1 MQWCLFILSFGIDIC
16 SVLDQNLSDIV
27 YLWNNWGERISLLI
41 LVSTSKSLCTIEWT
55 TSTNSKMQWCPI
67 VYVSNI
73 DIRTVPY
80 QNFNDLFV
88 SWSRGEKEYRKKMMI
103 IRFTEFQ
110 CHRQL
115 PKFESLSPFRA
126 ALWTGVTFSMSPAST
141 FAPFRIKG
149 STTFLEPEII
159 DFILIN

>member
-1 MQWCLFILSFGIDIC
+1 MVSVHPQFWHWYLLRVGSESEWYCLSLKQLRWKNFFVNFGEHIKITVYNRMNYLDEQQNAMVPNC
-16 SVLDQNLSDIV
+16 LRQQYWHPHRAVSKLQRSLRVLIK
-27 YLWNNWGERISLLI
+27 G
-41 LVSTSKSLCTIEWT
+41 
-55 TSTNSKMQWCPI
+55 
-67 VYVSNI
+67 
-73 DIRTVPY
+73 
-80 QNFNDLFV
+80 
-88 SWSRGEKEYRKKMMI
+88 GGKEYRKKMI

-115 PKFESLSPFRA
+115 PKFESLLPFRA

-159 DFILIN
+159 DFIVIN